1 MKLGDKVKVI
11 KGDYNGRVGIIKSKD
26 HSYRNFGIKRYG
38 LRFNIVEEK
47 GNLIS
52 VDANDV
58 KMVEIKKKVSGDKKM
73 KIKIDDRVRIVRGE
87 HIGKV
92 GIVKS
97 IDHAVIGSY
106 PNQTYTKTF
115 SIMSNNGNVF
125 SIDANDAKL
134 IEG

>member
-26 HSYRNFGIKRYG
+26 H
-38 LRFNIVEEK
+38 
-47 GNLIS
+47 
-52 VDANDV
+52 
-58 KMVEIKKKVSGDKKM
+58 M